1 MRNNLNLKV
10 ISTLIIMIIPWQN
23 LDPQTLDNIIESF
36 VLREGT
42 DYGLQEKSLQ
52 EKVTQVKSQL
62 IDGTVAIFWSE
73 LHQTVD
79 IKLVK

>member
-1 MRNNLNLKV
+1 
-10 ISTLIIMIIPWQN
+10 MIIPWQN
-23 LDPQTLDNIIESF
+23 LDSQTLDNIIEYF

-62 IDGTVAIFWSE
+62 VDGTAAIFWSE

>member
-1 MRNNLNLKV
+1 
-10 ISTLIIMIIPWQN
+10 MIIPWQN
-23 LDPQTLDNIIESF
+23 LDSQTLDNIIESF

-62 IDGTVAIFWSE
+62 LDGTVAIFWSE

-79 IKLVK
+79 IRLVK